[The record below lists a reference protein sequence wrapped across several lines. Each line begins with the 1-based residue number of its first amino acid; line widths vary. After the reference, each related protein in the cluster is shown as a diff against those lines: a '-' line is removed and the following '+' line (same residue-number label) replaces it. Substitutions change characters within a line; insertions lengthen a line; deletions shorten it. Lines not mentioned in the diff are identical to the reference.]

1 MFSRFPMRVAAP
13 GSASIPLPHI
23 MAAISS
29 IGSNGWFSS
38 ANGNGKHSALA
49 EAFAN
54 TDAPTPQGVQSRIDM
69 PKRTN
74 LRVAL
79 YSHDTMGLGHL
90 RRNLVIASALA
101 DSAMHATNLL
111 VTGAHEANFFS
122 LPSRSDFLTLPR
134 LHKNV
139 MGSYSAGNLDISV
152 KDLISLRADSI
163 YSALLSFR
171 PDLLIVDKV
180 PYGAFGEL
188 VPTLK
193 TLRMQ
198 GNVKC
203 VLGIRDVLDDPAVVQ
218 ADTDN
223 ELIREAVD
231 QFYDEIWIYGD
242 QRVYDPIQEY
252 NWPKSVAAKVRF
264 TGYLD
269 QSQRLR
275 SSPDQCME
283 KLLPTRRSPSE
294 RLLVCTL
301 GGGQD
306 GFEVAQAFVESMPK
320 KGAQGVLLT
329 GPFMPKQEAEYINQL
344 ASACPNLMVREFSS
358 EADLLVS
365 RADSVVTMGGY
376 NSVCSVLSYGKRAL
390 VVPRVAPRKEQLI
403 RAERLARL
411 GLIDMLHPQHLAGNC
426 MRDWLAEA
434 ATPTS
439 CPVGAIDMNGLTR
452 LEEYSSQLVKNSF
465 TKTNLTPRNQNDHVR

>member
-1 MFSRFPMRVAAP
+1 MFSRFPMRVAGP
-13 GSASIPLPHI
+13 VSASIPLPHF
-23 MAAISS
+23 MAAINSL
-29 IGSNGWFSS
+29 GGNGFFSS
-38 ANGNGKHSALA
+38 TNGNGRHGSLA
-49 EAFAN
+49 EGSTS
-54 TDAPTPQGVQSRIDM
+54 TDFPTLKETQSRLDM

-74 LRVAL
+74 IRVAL

-101 DSAMHATNLL
+101 DSSMNATSLL
-111 VTGAHEANFFS
+111 ITGAHEANFFS
-122 LPSRSDFLTLPR
+122 LPPRADFLTLPR

-139 MGSYSAGNLDISV
+139 LGGYSAGNLDISV
-152 KDLISLRADSI
+152 NDLMALRADSI
-163 YSALLSFR
+163 YSALVSFK

-188 VPTLK
+188 VPAIRA
-193 TLRMQ
+193 LRDR

-218 ADTDN
+218 VETDN
-223 ELIREAVD
+223 EMIQEAVD

-242 QRVYDPIQEY
+242 QCVYDPIQEY

-269 QSQRLR
+269 QSQRLQ
-275 SSPDQCME
+275 SSSEQNID
-283 KLLPTRRSPSE
+283 KSLPTNRIPSE

-320 KGAQGVLLT
+320 TGAQGVLLT
-329 GPFMPKQEAEYINQL
+329 GPFMPKQEAKHINQI
-344 ASACPNLMVREFSS
+344 AAQRPNLTVREFST

-376 NSVCSVLSYGKRAL
+376 NSVCSVLSYKKRAL

-403 RAERLARL
+403 RAERLSRL
-411 GLIDMLHPQHLAGNC
+411 GLIDVLHPQHLAGNF
-426 MRDWLAEA
+426 MRDWLAE
-434 ATPTS
+434 TLVP
-439 CPVGAIDMNGLTR
+439 PNRPIQAIDMNGLTR
-452 LEEYSSQLVKNSF
+452 LEEYSSQLVNNCFAK
-465 TKTNLTPRNQNDHVR
+465 KPPIPRNQNDRVR